1 MSLFDSLKKAA
12 GLGPLGEMAADKGFS
27 EGPVKRFGEPQ
38 AQRPSA
44 APVEDGQEPTQE
56 MPPVGMGGGRDVM
69 LERNDDRKI
78 QAIKVVR
85 RLTGLGLREAKEL
98 VERAP
103 CVVIS
108 DVGEAFAEAAVKAFS
123 EEGVE
128 AYISLRNGGVG
139 RRRDVQVASV
149 PTQASHGFGASP
161 RLCGVCGKPIVV
173 GGNFCPYCGQR
184 LMTAPGPAGEGHSA
198 NAAPASASDAFG
210 TYDVVLEYFGN
221 RKIHAIKVLREF
233 TGLGLKEAKDL
244 VEGVPRVVISGVD
257 GAFAEAAVK
266 AFSEVGVSA
275 SMRRR

>member
-38 AQRPSA
+38 AQRPSS
-44 APVEDGQEPTQE
+44 APVEDGQELVQE
-56 MPPVGMGGGRDVM
+56 MPPVGLGGGRDVM
-69 LERNDDRKI
+69 LERNDGRKI

-103 CVVIS
+103 CVVVS
-108 DVGEAFAEAAVKAFS
+108 DVNEAFAEAAVKAFS

-128 AYISLRNGGVG
+128 AYISLRSGGVG

-161 RLCGVCGKPIVV
+161 RLCGGCGKPIVV

-184 LMTAPGPAGEGHSA
+184 LMATSSPAGEGQPA
-198 NAAPASASDAFG
+198 NAAPASASDA
-210 TYDVVLEYFGN
+210 YDVVLEYFGN
-221 RKIHAIKVLREF
+221 RKIQAIKVLREF

-244 VEGVPRVVISGVD
+244 VESAPCAVIYGVD